1 MEKKKIR
8 LIRKLTDG
16 SKGFHADFLA
26 CAILHAGDDKR
37 LADKLR
43 RRHFIQLCSISK
55 EMKGS
60 IHVGAC
66 MGKEGEQCFAEAIR
80 FIGIGGS
87 VPG

>member
-8 LIRKLTDG
+8 LIRKPADG
-16 SKGFHADFLA
+16 SKGFHADFLT

-55 EMKGS
+55 EMKGG

-66 MGKEGEQCFAEAIR
+66 MGKEGEQCFAKAIR
-80 FIGIGGS
+80 FIGIGYR
-87 VPG
+87 